1 MYISTILLSLLSLP
15 AIGDAFKQEQYSKL
29 SPSIIG
35 KSSPVPPSTPGTKR
49 TAQEVLSGHVN
60 VDDQCRSPSNDG
72 QVDESSW
79 DNTITDQIPEVD
91 RMVSTLIHHPETEQ
105 NFDTNKAFSVD
116 LTIANLFLVDNIM
129 PYAGPQRLD
138 PATGQVRG
146 HVYVVIQKTAGGSG
160 ALLGDDSVVYSARVP
175 GRGNNMVYTSGRA
188 MMNMNRLS
196 VEVDGGLHEPG
207 RYRVCTVATA
217 ENLQRVMMPPVM
229 RGPQDDC
236 IWFTVGDGVVD
247 REVGI
252 ANPPRELVGTLQPVS
267 LGSAD
272 HVNLSVS
279 FELLPGLLQVVE
291 AKR

>member
-1 MYISTILLSLLSLP
+1 MYISTILLSLVSLS

-49 TAQEVLSGHVN
+49 TAQAVLSGHVN

-79 DNTITDQIPEVD
+79 DNAISDQIPEVD
-91 RMVSTLIHHPETEQ
+91 RMVSTLIYHPETEQ
-105 NFDTNKAFSVD
+105 NFDTNTAFSVD
-116 LTIANLFLVDNIM
+116 LTISNLFLVDNIM
-129 PYAGPQRLD
+129 PYADPQRLD

-146 HVYVVIQKTAGGSG
+146 HVYVVIQKAAGGSG

-175 GRGNNMVYTSGRA
+175 GWGNNMVYTSGGA
-188 MMNMNRLS
+188 MKTMNRLS

-217 ENLQRVMMPPVM
+217 ENLQRVMMPSVT

-247 REVGI
+247 REVAI